1 VGFKDSLKKALGR
14 QVKGKEVGEELAGL
28 GVKVLLDKK
37 LADRLLAVQELFDDL
52 EAEITA
58 ADDSLAYIVELNR
71 RLDMLN
77 RAIHSLAS
85 PYYRSGSNA
94 NFRQMMEGWTLW
106 HSLAKTWISSVED
119 RIQAVYVTNGEKQD
133 LSKIASIDI
142 KTLVRRLHSVL
153 VMHVFQDGMLVLA
166 ESYLT
171 EDVAPSHATVV
182 KTVQTHGGVD
192 LSDLTES
199 KTEEVS

>member
-1 VGFKDSLKKALGR
+1 VGFIDSLKKALGK

-37 LADRLLAVQELFDDL
+37 LSDRLLAVQELFDDL

-58 ADDSLAYIVELNR
+58 ANPLAYIAELNR

-106 HSLAKTWISSVED
+106 HALAKTWISSVED
-119 RIQAVYVTNGEKQD
+119 RIQTVYVTNGQKQA

-142 KTLVRRLHSVL
+142 ETLVRRLHSVL

-166 ESYLT
+166 ESYLS
-171 EDVAPSHATVV
+171 EDVAPSTATVV
-182 KTVQTHGGVD
+182 QTAGQHGGFDIGELKREDV
-192 LSDLTES
+192 T
-199 KTEEVS
+199 